1 MFLETKSLRI
11 PSVYF
16 LCKYLIY
23 YQQVYLSDVSPR
35 QVNSKYLWKKKKKS
49 TIWMKYSMA
58 SPEFLC
64 TLYLL
69 HCCHPTMCTLFVFV
83 FFLVIGFLL
92 TATSEKT
99 VSSGSCLFCQWIIK
113 EVLLAG
119 HFPLFHDLGFW
130 LFATLCYLQSVF
142 YTYIYTHIH
151 THTYKI
157 CIHIHIVYFIHI
169 YIHTKDILQITQT
182 SKKPK

>member
-16 LCKYLIY
+16 LFKYLIY

-35 QVNSKYLWKKKKKS
+35 QVNSKYLWKKKKN
-49 TIWMKYSMA
+49 TQFEWNTA
-58 SPEFLC
+58 WLHLNFC
-64 TLYLL
+64 VLYTYYTVVILQ
-69 HCCHPTMCTLFVFV
+69 CVLFFF

-142 YTYIYTHIH
+142 YTYIYTHIR